1 MKTLKYIILGSIVFL
16 VFAQFVLPETVA
28 QAQGSQTGFQVTQK
42 VRNLTK
48 QSFVWVDSLQAD
60 PKDRLEFQIT
70 VIWKGTQSTQNVFV
84 RETLPEK
91 LIYANNLKLD
101 SNFIA
106 GDITKENINIGTM
119 TSEQTKVLTF
129 EAQVA
134 PTESFPA
141 GTSNLVN
148 VLTVFN
154 ADGGSS
160 ITSTVHV
167 VKAGTPTQ
175 VPTGP
180 LQLWMIGLTLLLL
193 TACVVGTFLFL
204 RSYLK
209 REVFESPY
217 DTRVDRKLA
226 TMIRQIKTQA
236 EKNS

>member
-1 MKTLKYIILGSIVFL
+1 MNKRVKYNILGIMFL
-16 VFAQFVLPETVA
+16 LVCTLFFLPETLV

-42 VRNLTK
+42 ARNLSK

-70 VIWKGTQSTQNVFV
+70 VAWKGSQTTQNVFV
-84 RETLPEK
+84 REALPEK

-101 SNFIA
+101 GNFMA
-106 GDITKENINIGTM
+106 GDITKENISIGTM

-129 EAQVA
+129 EVQVA
-134 PTESFPA
+134 STESFPA

-180 LQLWMIGLTLLLL
+180 VQLWMIGLALMSVVAFIGGGFLL
-193 TACVVGTFLFL
+193 L

-209 REVFESPY
+209 REVFESAY
-217 DTRVDRKLA
+217 NTRTDRKLA
-226 TMIRQIKTQA
+226 TLIENIKNQ
-236 EKNS
+236 ERK